1 MATQITQIP
10 TETPGSPYT
19 GTSTYDELV
28 PTNYWPILPVV
39 VNRTDNLSAV
49 FRLKYILRIYKDSVS
64 DANLLATLKQRT
76 NNASTTTN
84 QVAIFDIKGIVNTQI
99 ESTFTDSNQ
108 SIYEVHKLG
117 RNTGVTDKIFGKNT
131 NTVQTIILKANIEY
145 ASTATASPVEQT
157 GAADVVQ
164 ITMYFTNATFGLMT
178 YANASDTNPLGDYTT
193 SANTKLLLSNAPFIY
208 DYRNLN
214 QQPGGGGLLQGY
226 INYVSRLSDF
236 HTIGFQNKSGWGS
249 DGDFLGLQY
258 YNSDGGL
265 IHTYT
270 FPNTTTFG
278 GRAPASAGGDGEY
291 LLYAGC
297 GTANFETYTGQ
308 AHKDDAALATF
319 DGKPSG
325 TVVRDY
331 AYYRIYMCNDKN
343 GTSQIRSKYYYFVR
357 DFDTDYNCKDQEIVR
372 LGWVN
377 ELGAWDYYDFRG
389 GKVDTITTER
399 SGYSSL
405 LGSSSLD
412 TGSTYSFETW
422 GGGKK
427 TLTTST
433 TLKSTIQTQY
443 IEQEEAEFLETMF
456 NSTAVMMIQKGTF
469 KISQRVVITNKS
481 FEKKT
486 SAKNKLQI
494 QYTFEIEHSN
504 PINTNN

>member
-10 TETPGSPYT
+10 TQESSTYT
-19 GTSTYDELV
+19 GTTTYDELV
-28 PTNYWPILPVV
+28 PSNYWPILPVV
-39 VNRTDNLSAV
+39 VNRTDDLAAV
-49 FRLKYILRIYKDSVS
+49 FRLKYILRVYKDSVS

-76 NNASTTTN
+76 NNASTTSN

-99 ESTFTDSNQ
+99 ESTFSDSGD
-108 SIYEVHKLG
+108 STKEIHKIGSNVSTKILG
-117 RNTGVTDKIFGKNT
+117 QNL
-131 NTVQTIILKANIEY
+131 NTVETIILKANIEY
-145 ASTATASPVEQT
+145 AATATAAPVEQT
-157 GAADVVQ
+157 GGTDVVQ
-164 ITMYFTNATFGLMT
+164 ITMYYTNATFGLMT
-178 YANASDTNPLGDYTT
+178 YADTPDVNPLGDYTT
-193 SANTKLLLSNAPFIY
+193 SALTKLLLSNAPFIY

-249 DGDFLGLQY
+249 DGGFLGLQY
-258 YNSDGGL
+258 YQADGTL
-265 IHTYT
+265 VATYT
-270 FPNTTTFG
+270 FPNDATRG
-278 GRAPASAGGDGEY
+278 GIAPGSSANDAQY

-297 GTANFETYTGQ
+297 GTGNFQAYTGQ
-308 AHKDDAALATF
+308 AHKDNAALAAF
-319 DGKPSG
+319 DGQPAG
-325 TVVRDY
+325 TTVRDF
-331 AYYRIYMCNDKN
+331 AYYRVFMCDTQNEEV
-343 GTSQIRSKYYYFVR
+343 SIRSKYYYFVR
-357 DFDTDYNCKDQEIVR
+357 DFETDYNCKDQEIVR

-412 TGSTYSFETW
+412 SGTSYKYYTW
-422 GGGKK
+422 QGGKK

-456 NSTAVMMIQKGTF
+456 NSTAVMMIEKGTF
-469 KISQRVVITNKS
+469 AISQRVVITNKS

>member
-10 TETPGSPYT
+10 TQESSTYT

-28 PTNYWPILPVV
+28 PSNYWPILPVV
-39 VNRTDNLSAV
+39 VNRTDDLAAV
-49 FRLKYILRIYKDSVS
+49 FRLKYILRVYKDSVS

-99 ESTFTDSNQ
+99 ESTFHDSGD
-108 SIYEVHKLG
+108 STKEIHKIGSNVSTKILG
-117 RNTGVTDKIFGKNT
+117 ENL
-131 NTVQTIILKANIEY
+131 NTVETIILKANIEY
-145 ASTATASPVEQT
+145 ASTATGAPVEQT
-157 GAADVVQ
+157 GGTDVVQ

-178 YANASDTNPLGDYTT
+178 YANTPDVNPLGDYTT
-193 SANTKLLLSNAPFIY
+193 SANTKFLLSNAPFIY

-236 HTIGFQNKSGWGS
+236 HTIGFQNKNEWGS
-249 DGDFLGLQY
+249 DGNFFGLEY
-258 YNSDGGL
+258 YQADGTKLVG
-265 IHTYT
+265 YA
-270 FPNTTTFG
+270 FPNDPTRG
-278 GRAPASAGGDGEY
+278 GIAPASSANDAQY

-297 GTANFETYTGQ
+297 GTGNFNAYTGQ
-308 AHKDDAALATF
+308 AHKDNAALAAF
-319 DGKPSG
+319 DGQPSG
-325 TVVRDY
+325 VTVRDF
-331 AYYRIYMCNDKN
+331 AYYRVYMCDNQN
-343 GTSQIRSKYYYFVR
+343 GTSSIRSKYYYFVR
-357 DFDTDYNCKDQEIVR
+357 DFETDYNCKDQEIVR
-372 LGWVN
+372 LGWIN

-405 LGSSSLD
+405 LGADNLD
-412 TGSTYSFETW
+412 TGTSYKYYNW
-422 GGGKK
+422 QGGKK
-427 TLTTST
+427 TLTTT
-433 TLKSTIQTQY
+433 ATLKSTIQTQY

-469 KISQRVVITNKS
+469 AISQRVVITNKS

-486 SAKNKLQI
+486 TAKNKLQI